1 MQVSQSTHRQ
11 SFIAILADE
20 IRDRASANSVPFHRS
35 AVDVLLEWLGY
46 NSSEVH
52 VTEGSDRGID
62 AWVSADSGLEIFQF
76 KTHQPTPEGIIN
88 LSPFNG
94 QGVHD
99 LERAQ
104 TFLLQERPDNV
115 RQQELQQLLHLW
127 HSQIYRHKL
136 DEVANPIGVILHLVI
151 LGEGLTPQA
160 QAEFEA
166 FRAQSAAIND
176 VNDAPVQFHVV
187 LHTID
192 QIIDGKWRE
201 QNRDWKDLKGKK
213 HERIQLTPRNEAFIS
228 DHANAIFYCATI
240 DLVRAYEALGYQL
253 FEPNVRA
260 NIKNS
265 PVNQAIRDSVMHQRT
280 RREFR
285 FLNNGVT
292 LVCDSFSVPNK
303 NRPQFT
309 VLHPGVVNGLQTV
322 VALHQAYQSLTDQ
335 DKEDFE
341 QNCWVLVRLLTSKA
355 VEDITQVVRS
365 TNNQNPMKA
374 RNLMSNNK
382 EQLLYARVFAE
393 QLGWFYEAKE
403 GSWDAFDKD
412 PQRWRPRLHKRP
424 KDFRSGRKVRRIDNA
439 NLAQEWLSF
448 IGFAYEAVNDKR
460 ELFGNQRFYDLVFN
474 RITINHG
481 FDYDF
486 SRDRANRDAEE
497 RSPDPSIMLVAFL
510 VHRFAEEIPPSA
522 SQNRQEAQL
531 RLNSR
536 EGIDFSAMTRA
547 EVDARLS
554 LDDRFVLNQALK
566 GMSFLFTEFVGFVF
580 FRAFGKEMHQY
591 GQRILRNYSL
601 ALLSTEYDIETVRER
616 INKESCEPDDVLAVL
631 WFVFVETIEDM
642 LSSSWGASYRAANI
656 KVRFIYSKETRERL
670 HRETQNTDDFMKKRT
685 IKKPWAIGVQE
696 GQGLFDFIR
705 SCILS

>member
-20 IRDRASANSVPFHRS
+20 IRDRSIESSALFHRG
-35 AVDVLLEWLGY
+35 AIDVLLEWLGY
-46 NSSEVH
+46 NSSDMH
-52 VTEGSDRGID
+52 ITEGSDRGID
-62 AWVSADSGLEIFQF
+62 AWTSADSGLEIFQF
-76 KTHQPTPEGIIN
+76 KTHQPTPEGILN

-94 QGVHD
+94 HGVHD

-115 RQQELQQLLHLW
+115 RQQELKRLLDLW
-127 HSQIYRHKL
+127 HSHIYRHKL
-136 DEVANPIGVILHLVI
+136 DEVNNPLSVMLHLVV
-151 LGEGLTPQA
+151 LGDGLTSQA
-160 QAEFEA
+160 QAEFDA
-166 FRAQSAAIND
+166 FRAKSLTINNVD
-176 VNDAPVQFHVV
+176 DAPVQFHVV
-187 LHTID
+187 LHTVD
-192 QIIDGKWRE
+192 HIIDGKWRE

-213 HERIQLTPRNEAFIS
+213 FDRIQLTPRNEAFIS

-240 DLVRAYEALGYQL
+240 DLVRAYDSLGYQL

-265 PVNQAIRDSVMHQRT
+265 SVNQAIRDSVMHQRT
-280 RREFR
+280 RRDFR

-292 LVCDSFSVPNK
+292 LVCDSFGTPSK
-303 NRPQFT
+303 NRPQFS

-322 VALHQAYQSLTDQ
+322 VALHQAYQSLSDQ

-374 RNLMSNNK
+374 RNLVSNNK
-382 EQLLYARVFAE
+382 EQLIYARVFAE

-403 GSWDAFDKD
+403 GAWDAFDKD
-412 PQRWRPRLHKRP
+412 PQRWRPRLRKRP

-448 IGFAYEAVNDKR
+448 IGFAHEAVNEKK
-460 ELFGNQRFYDLVFN
+460 ELFSSQRFYDLIFN
-474 RITINHG
+474 RITLHHG
-481 FDYDF
+481 FDYGF
-486 SRDRANRDAEE
+486 SRERAVGDSEE
-497 RSPDPSIMLVAFL
+497 RSPDPSVMLTAFL
-510 VHRFAEEIPPSA
+510 AHRFAEEIPPSA
-522 SQNRQEAQL
+522 SQNRQEAKT
-531 RLNSR
+531 RLSDR
-536 EGIDFSAMTRA
+536 EGTDFSAMTRA

-554 LDDRFVLNQALK
+554 LDDKFVLNQALK
-566 GMSFLFTEFVGFVF
+566 GMSFLFIEFVGFVF
-580 FRAFGKEMHQY
+580 FRALGKEMHQY
-591 GQRILRNYSL
+591 GQRVLKNHSL
-601 ALLSTEYDIETVRER
+601 ALLANDYDIETVRER
-616 INKESCEPDDVLAVL
+616 INTETNDPYDVLAVL

-642 LSSSWGASYRAANI
+642 LNSSWGSSYRAANI

-670 HRETQNTDDFMKKRT
+670 HREIQNTDEYMKKRT
-685 IKKPWAIGVQE
+685 VKKPWAIGVEE
-696 GQGLFDFIR
+696 GQGLFDFVR
-705 SCILS
+705 GCILK